1 VLERA
6 ARLAPRCESVCLI
19 GPECTGK
26 TTLAERLAAHF
37 GASWVPEFAREYAL
51 RVERALTV
59 EDAIPIALGE
69 MALLD
74 AAADGGLLILDTD
87 LISTVVYSRYYYG
100 SCPEWIEREA
110 LSRRAD
116 FYLLMDIDVP
126 WADDAVRDSADSR
139 IALFG
144 QFVSALA
151 EFGASVVKIGGSWE
165 ERFAAAVRE
174 ISSRDDAKTFTRSRE
189 DAKR

>member
-1 VLERA
+1 
-6 ARLAPRCESVCLI
+6 LAPHRTRVCLTVCLI

-37 GASWVPEFAREYAL
+37 DVPWIPEFAREYAL
-51 RVERALTV
+51 RVGRALTM
-59 EDAIPIALGE
+59 EDVIPIAMGE

-74 AAADGGLLILDTD
+74 AAVSDGLLILDTD

-100 SCPEWIEREA
+100 SCPDWIEREA

-116 FYLLMDIDVP
+116 FYLLMDCDVP
-126 WADDAVRDSADSR
+126 WSDDAVRDSADSR
-139 IALFG
+139 LAQYG
-144 QFVSALA
+144 QFLSALA
-151 EFGASVVKIGGSWE
+151 AFEANVVTINGSWE

-174 ISSRDDAKTFTRSRE
+174 ISSREDAKTRRG
-189 DAKR
+189 